1 MTSRSPALLA
11 KDDLGLLRMEPQLAP
26 LEPFFNP
33 MADEPSLS
41 LRPAVNDHIIRIPLE
56 GERRILIRH
65 PLIEH
70 VMQKDIGQK
79 R

>member
-1 MTSRSPALLA
+1 MELQLALL
-11 KDDLGLLRMEPQLAP
+11 KPLL
-26 LEPFFNP
+26 NP

-56 GERRILIRH
+56 GKRRTGIRH
-65 PLIEH
+65 PLIGH
-70 VMQKDIGQK
+70 AMQKDIGQK

>member
-1 MTSRSPALLA
+1 
-11 KDDLGLLRMEPQLAP
+11 MELQLAP

-33 MADEPSLS
+33 MTDEPSLS
-41 LRPAVNDHIIRIPLE
+41 LRPAVNNHIIRIPLE
-56 GERRILIRH
+56 GKRRIGIRH

-70 VMQKDIGQK
+70 MMQKNIGQK